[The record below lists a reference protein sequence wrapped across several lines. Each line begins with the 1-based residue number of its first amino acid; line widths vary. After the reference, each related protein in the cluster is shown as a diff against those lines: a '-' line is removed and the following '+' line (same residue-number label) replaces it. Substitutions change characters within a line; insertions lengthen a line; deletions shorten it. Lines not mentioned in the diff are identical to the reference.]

1 MHTTD
6 IEQKIRKITEQW
18 FLTEPLLF
26 TAYCTHTLC
35 RNDALTVPFRTGMG
49 RIEFSHTA
57 VSAMTEADIEN
68 NLKTEAIRIVLQHP
82 YRRKPPKC
90 DLGILT
96 LASNITIF
104 DSNPGCFYSGIPGME
119 NAFNDMD
126 FYCGRLKTALN
137 LPDGL
142 SFEEYYARLSD
153 ISAHISSALDSQAV
167 SDAEQISELWEEDA
181 VKNAHICKII
191 ESARLTKKWGN
202 ISSSLQARIIA
213 EMYIDTDYRR
223 MLSFFRTSVLS
234 STRTLTRMKPNRRFG
249 FGAMGSR
256 YELKSNLLIAVDV
269 SGSVSYKNLA
279 RFFSIINRF
288 FKYGIE
294 KLDVI
299 QFDSVLRTR
308 KPIELKKAQREVT
321 ILGRGG
327 TSFQPAADYYCAHTE
342 YDGLIYFTDGHA
354 PLPVFNTKRHIDVLW
369 ILTTRKNYTR
379 YKDKIRSIRKNRATY
394 IPLPE

>member
-1 MHTTD
+1 MHTTNT
-6 IEQKIRKITEQW
+6 EQKIRKIIEQW
-18 FLTEPLLF
+18 FLTDPLLF
-26 TAYCTHTLC
+26 AAYCTHTLC
-35 RNDALTVPFRTGMG
+35 RNDALTVPFRTGKG
-49 RIEFSHTA
+49 RIEFSEDSTA
-57 VSAMTEADIEN
+57 TLNEAEIEN
-68 NLKTEAIRIVLQHP
+68 YLKLEIIRILLQHP
-82 YRRKPPKC
+82 YRRNPHKC

-104 DSNPGCFYSGIPGME
+104 DSNPGCFYSGITKAK
-119 NAFNDMD
+119 NAFNDTD
-126 FYCGRLKTALN
+126 FYCDRLKTALN

-153 ISAHISSALDSQAV
+153 QAAHMSAGLDSQAV
-167 SDAEQISELWEEDA
+167 PNAGQISELWEENVLQSA
-181 VKNAHICKII
+181 QMCKII
-191 ESARLTKKWGN
+191 ESARLTKQWGN

-213 EMYIDTDYRR
+213 EMNIETDYRH

-234 STRTLTRMKPNRRFG
+234 SKRTLTRMKPSRRFG
-249 FGAMGSR
+249 FDAMGSR
-256 YELKSNLLIAVDV
+256 YELKSKLLVAVDV

-279 RFFSIINRF
+279 CFFSIINRF

-294 KLDVI
+294 KLDII
-299 QFDSVLRTR
+299 QFDSVLRTE

-327 TSFQPAADYYCAHTE
+327 TSFQPAADYYCKHIE

-354 PLPVFNTKRHIDVLW
+354 PLPVFKTKRHIDVLW

-379 YKDKIRSIRKNRATY
+379 YKDKIRNIKHNKVTY
-394 IPLPE
+394 VPMPE